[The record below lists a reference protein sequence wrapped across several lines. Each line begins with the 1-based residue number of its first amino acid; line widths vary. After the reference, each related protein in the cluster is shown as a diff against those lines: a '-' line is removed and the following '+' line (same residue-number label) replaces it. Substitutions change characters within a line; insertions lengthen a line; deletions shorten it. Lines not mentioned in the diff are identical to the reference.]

1 MWTTVTTQKNRKRWA
16 GEQFSTVILTS
27 GICYT
32 KPKGGITHR
41 QQNSSQMTINHYVCS
56 HTTRTQT
63 AVSYL
68 VWHQRGVRHYSLK
81 RDQAKSR
88 VFILCSSFLLDF
100 TFQIPHLIS
109 SGTSHRRHSV
119 ITFRCNKYIWPWG
132 VLRSVAKSSFQD
144 FKITSAENSNT
155 GISTSRRDCIETFL
169 VVWKSPCSTSETNR
183 QNAGEIIYPGW

>member
-1 MWTTVTTQKNRKRWA
+1 MSSFPLLSWLQGSVIQNLKVASPTGNKTVHKWQLIITCAVTQR
-16 GEQFSTVILTS
+16 
-27 GICYT
+27 
-32 KPKGGITHR
+32 
-41 QQNSSQMTINHYVCS
+41 
-56 HTTRTQT
+56 RTQT

-119 ITFRCNKYIWPWG
+119 IAFRCNKYIWPWG